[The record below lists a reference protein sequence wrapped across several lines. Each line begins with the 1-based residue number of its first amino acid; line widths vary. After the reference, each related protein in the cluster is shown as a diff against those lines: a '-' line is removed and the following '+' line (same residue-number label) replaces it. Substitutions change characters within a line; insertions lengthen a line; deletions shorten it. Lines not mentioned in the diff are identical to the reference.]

1 MENTPKQV
9 LSDKEIEAKA
19 IKDSMAAFYAN
30 KGKTSG
36 DPTAVNPVVKDAP
49 PANVATPSNIPTT
62 PTSNFD
68 GDNFQSQ
75 MSQETDPD
83 LVVGWDTVTLPSKGV
98 FYENGITELKVEYLT
113 AKDEDLLTT
122 PALLENGTVLDV
134 LLKKKIKSPINIDSM
149 LTGDKNAV
157 LLFLRASSYGHNYE
171 VNVTNPF
178 TGKAF
183 KSEIDLRK
191 LKYKEVTEQPDALG
205 MFTVK
210 IKMRNK
216 VIKFRLLNHKEE
228 KTLTQ
233 QAEMI
238 KESYG
243 NVYAEIGTLRLKSAI
258 KQIDDRNDTD
268 YIHRFVDAMPAGDA
282 LTIRKKYSEVEPD
295 VDMEYDF
302 VTPDGKPFR
311 STIVMGVDFFFP
323 SL

>member
-1 MENTPKQV
+1 MENKSKEILTE
-9 LSDKEIEAKA
+9 KEIEAKA

-36 DPTAVNPVVKDAP
+36 DPTATNPVVQP
-49 PANVATPSNIPTT
+49 VQQNIATPSNIPPST
-62 PTSNFD
+62 NFN
-68 GDNFQSQ
+68 GNNFKSQ

-83 LVVGWDTVTLPSKGV
+83 LVVGWDTVTLPSKGM
-98 FYENGITELKVEYLT
+98 FYGNGISEIKVEYLT

-134 LLKKKIKSPINIDSM
+134 LLRKKIKTPIDIDSM

-178 TGKAF
+178 TGKQF

-191 LKYKEVTEQPDALG
+191 LNYKEISEQPDASGL
-205 MFTVK
+205 FTVK
-210 IKMRNK
+210 IPMRKKM
-216 VIKFRLLNHKEE
+216 VKFKLLTHKEE
-228 KTLTQ
+228 RTLTK

-258 KQIDDRNDTD
+258 KQIDDRTDTD

-282 LTIRKKYSEVEPD
+282 LAIRKKYSEVEPD

-302 VTPDGKPFR
+302 MTPDGKPFR